1 MLINYVGA
9 FRLPNLDAAAPR
21 VINNAKALRKAGCEV
36 IFISWGGTYRKEDL
50 CMDGKYRVCGFE
62 YVISGDLP
70 IGGSIWD
77 RFSTRLHRGRR
88 SINLMKSL
96 PRPDLIITYN
106 ASNAFTKIMIRYCKA
121 KDIKLANDVSEWYS
135 NNELHFIDVL
145 SNYINMVYTQQLVK
159 NKIVISS
166 FLDSYYSDSNNV
178 LVPPLCDQDEPKWT
192 TFVDDERI
200 KPFKGVTLIYA
211 GNPAKKDC
219 IHSVIRAVNTLA
231 NEGKLIRF
239 LILGISREDYMRR
252 HNSSL
257 IGGTSIH
264 DNVLF
269 LGRVSQDLI
278 PAYYRKADFMVL
290 LREPNR
296 KSMAGFPTKFAES
309 MTAGIPVIT
318 NATSDLPKYVIN
330 GKTGFLSIG
339 FDYDSVLYTLR
350 KSVLP
355 LSSNEICEMKE
366 NVKMSRSAF
375 DWNSHVNDF
384 KVFIKSLRPL

>member
-1 MLINYVGA
+1 MFIIYIGP
-9 FRLPNLDAAAPR
+9 FRLPNLDAASQR
-21 VINNAKALRKAGCEV
+21 VINNAKAFREVGCEV
-36 IFISWGGTYRKEDL
+36 KFISWGGIYRDQDL
-50 CMDGKYRVCGFE
+50 CDDGKYRVCGFE
-62 YVISGDLP
+62 YQISNDLP
-70 IGGSIWD
+70 INESMYD
-77 RFSTRLHRGRR
+77 RLRTRLFRGRR

-106 ASNAFTKIMIRYCKA
+106 ASNAFTRILIRYCKA
-121 KDIKLANDVSEWYS
+121 NDIKLANDVNEWYS
-135 NNELHFIDVL
+135 NDELHFIDVL
-145 SNYINMVYTQQLVK
+145 SNYVNMVHTQRLVK

-178 LVPPLCDQDEPKWT
+178 LVPPLCDQDEQKWT
-192 TFVDDERI
+192 NFVDDERI

-219 IHSVIRAVNTLA
+219 IHSVISAVNTLA
-231 NEGKLIRF
+231 NEGNPIRF

-252 HNSSL
+252 HNCSFF
-257 IGGTSIH
+257 GETSIH
-264 DNVLF
+264 ENVVF

-278 PAYYRKADFMVL
+278 PAYYKKADFMVL

-296 KSMAGFPTKFAES
+296 KSMAGFPTKLAES

-330 GKTGFLSIG
+330 GKTGFLSFG
-339 FDYDSVLYTLR
+339 FDYDSVLYTLK

-355 LSSNEICEMKE
+355 LSCNEICQMKE
-366 NVKMSRSAF
+366 NVKMSRNVF
-375 DWNSHVNDF
+375 DWRSHVNDF
-384 KVFIKSLRPL
+384 KVFIKCLKSL